1 MCLIS
6 FFISKIIGYVY
17 FNVKIVYLST
27 LVSRYNLSSRQ
38 NQNYSDTPY
47 YQYNNIIHNICN
59 NFDTFIHSVYPSLR
73 FYSFFLCRCS
83 FADCTL
89 APQLTS
95 YCSVCSRHHGHW
107 QKICQYHKSN
117 IVSEIKRDIIL
128 IFHKCVNSELK
139 YVFDISQIGMS
150 CLISLSYTS
159 NIYQLCTT
167 DLKNEILNLT
177 YFC

>member
-1 MCLIS
+1 MYSVQLIQYIKCIT
-6 FFISKIIGYVY
+6 FFV
-17 FNVKIVYLST
+17 
-27 LVSRYNLSSRQ
+27 
-38 NQNYSDTPY
+38 
-47 YQYNNIIHNICN
+47 
-59 NFDTFIHSVYPSLR
+59 TFIHSFYPSLR

-128 IFHKCVNSELK
+128 ISHKCVNSELR
-139 YVFDISQIGMS
+139 YVFDISEIGMS

-167 DLKNEILNLT
+167 NEDLKNEILNLT
-177 YFC
+177 FFC